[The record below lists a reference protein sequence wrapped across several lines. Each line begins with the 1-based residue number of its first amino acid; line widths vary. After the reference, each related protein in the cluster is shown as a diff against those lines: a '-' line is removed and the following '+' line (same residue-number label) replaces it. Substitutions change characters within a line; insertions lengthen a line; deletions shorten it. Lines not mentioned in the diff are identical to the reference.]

1 MLSAISAESENIMK
15 EIKALLKVKSLI
27 TLSVIGVFVALAL
40 QDKIDPAVTSSVITA
55 VITYY
60 FTKDTNTITTKESIK
75 NQDASI

>member
-1 MLSAISAESENIMK
+1 MK